1 MEPLDS
7 LNRWS
12 ERARDRARTSAFVR
26 FVWKRF
32 LGDQLFAAAG
42 ALSFTTVFALVPL
55 SMVVFGVLSAFPV
68 FDEWSDGLKAYIF
81 ANFVPSAASK
91 VQDYLAEFSANTK
104 SLTTTGAFALVIS
117 LLGTFG
123 GPGWNPPRWTTP
135 APVTT
140 TRRSLR
146 LIRPVLH

>member
-12 ERARDRARTSAFVR
+12 DRLRDRARTGTFFR

-32 LGDQLFAAAG
+32 LGDRLFEAAG

-68 FDEWSDGLKAYIF
+68 FDEWSDGLKA
-81 ANFVPSAASK
+81 
-91 VQDYLAEFSANTK
+91 
-104 SLTTTGAFALVIS
+104 
-117 LLGTFG
+117 
-123 GPGWNPPRWTTP
+123 
-135 APVTT
+135 
-140 TRRSLR
+140 
-146 LIRPVLH
+146 

>member
-12 ERARDRARTSAFVR
+12 ERLRDRARAGTFLR

-32 LGDQLFAAAG
+32 LGDRLFEAAG

-68 FDEWSDGLKAYIF
+68 FDQWSSQLSHYIF
-81 ANFVPSAASK
+81 SNFVPRAANA
-91 VQDYLAEFSANTK
+91 VEGAAQAAPQIERRQPDLAGDRLYL
-104 SLTTTGAFALVIS
+104 
-117 LLGTFG
+117 
-123 GPGWNPPRWTTP
+123 RD
-135 APVTT
+135 
-140 TRRSLR
+140 
-146 LIRPVLH
+146 VLA